1 MKLSKGIFVGGLLLA
16 GLLLSSRAEAQTGA
30 GHPGS
35 FHPSRMFEILQLTD
49 AQRTT
54 IDKLF
59 AASGESLRPLH
70 ERVREQRQ
78 LLSDAMQKQPF
89 DEALVRFQAKELA
102 SLQAELMVQR
112 AVMMNQIASV
122 LTPAQRAALQQLR
135 EQRKA
140 RFDEW
145 RERRRHHLGQQQG

>member
-1 MKLSKGIFVGGLLLA
+1 MKLSKEIFVGGLLLA
-16 GLLLSSRAEAQTGA
+16 GLLLSSRAEAQTRA

-35 FHPSRMFEILQLTD
+35 FHLSRMFETLQLTD

-59 AASGESLRPLH
+59 AASGESLRPLY
-70 ERVREQRQ
+70 ERVHEQRQ
-78 LLSDAMQKQPF
+78 LLSNAMQKQPF
-89 DEALVRFQAKELA
+89 DETLVRFQAQELA
-102 SLQAELMVQR
+102 NLQAELMVRR
-112 AVMMNQIASV
+112 AALMNQVSSV
-122 LTPAQRAALQQLR
+122 LTPEQRETLQQLR

-145 RERRRHHLGQQQG
+145 RERRRHHPGQQQG